1 MGALLFMFIVFF
13 WNTEETRGPQYSIL
27 PEKKVSLDHFYFINQ
42 LDFDCLLVVTITFDD
57 LKEVYLEQWPKIR
70 VLLHPFV
77 FPNRTLVQFCS
88 LRCQITKIGIGTGS
102 LIPWYLFCQEKI
114 VLPQL
119 YTRELLWNSAELA
132 TFSHATECGRT
143 GMVYR

>member
-57 LKEVYLEQWPKIR
+57 LKEVYLELNNDLRYEFYYTHLFSRQTERWYD
-70 VLLHPFV
+70 FV
-77 FPNRTLVQFCS
+77 HFVVRSQKS
-88 LRCQITKIGIGTGS
+88 G
-102 LIPWYLFCQEKI
+102 
-114 VLPQL
+114 
-119 YTRELLWNSAELA
+119 
-132 TFSHATECGRT
+132 
-143 GMVYR
+143 

>member
-57 LKEVYLEQWPKIR
+57 LKEVYLE
-70 VLLHPFV
+70 L
-77 FPNRTLVQFCS
+77 NND
-88 LRCQITKIGIGTGS
+88 LR
-102 LIPWYLFCQEKI
+102 YEFY
-114 VLPQL
+114 
-119 YTRELLWNSAELA
+119 YTRLFSQTERWYNFVHFVVRSLKSGYELTVLYRGIFSAKKK
-132 TFSHATECGRT
+132 
-143 GMVYR
+143 